1 MLLLLMMLSLLL
13 LPLLLLLVQCKWK
26 FQLFSTFSRWQSSNG
41 VRASIGVWHN
51 IRSCQWS
58 WNKTVEETE
67 KHSSCSFRVERGREA
82 WKTSFKGHSN
92 RHEMFETQNSKV
104 EGLLSKMK
112 LKNVFT
118 TFDMKHTSPS
128 PLAPHHMII
137 FGFDLFQCNLRQH
150 FN

>member
-1 MLLLLMMLSLLL
+1 MLMLLSLLL
-13 LPLLLLLVQCKWK
+13 LLMLMLLPLILCCCHCFWCFWCCCSV
-26 FQLFSTFSRWQSSNG
+26 NG
-41 VRASIGVWHN
+41 NFNSFRPSLDGNLGTELTASIGVWHN

-118 TFDMKHTSPS
+118 TFDMKHTFLP
-128 PLAPHHMII
+128 PLLHPII
-137 FGFDLFQCNLRQH
+137 
-150 FN
+150 